1 MQAWSLDTLSSIR
14 LRRNS
19 PPSPHSRSL
28 NKVGMIH
35 HQRWQEDHTRA
46 SPGPC
51 IPVQDWDRSDL
62 PALTTKKF
70 TEFDFKKD
78 LQEDG
83 EKDFRVMDLE
93 SCVLTPWVDK
103 LPIIAHLVMTMFVSG
118 NIARSQAPSLLSSSA
133 NPYQKKKKRCVS
145 CEIRF
150 RSWTRC
156 VCCRA
161 VLVTD
166 IAFRILI
173 ISRSCYV
180 SLPH

>member
-133 NPYQKKKKRCVS
+133 NPYQKKKKGAFPV
-145 CEIRF
+145 
-150 RSWTRC
+150 RSGFGVEHDAYAAELCLWLILLFEFWSYRD
-156 VCCRA
+156 RA
-161 VLVTD
+161 M
-166 IAFRILI
+166 
-173 ISRSCYV
+173 
-180 SLPH
+180 